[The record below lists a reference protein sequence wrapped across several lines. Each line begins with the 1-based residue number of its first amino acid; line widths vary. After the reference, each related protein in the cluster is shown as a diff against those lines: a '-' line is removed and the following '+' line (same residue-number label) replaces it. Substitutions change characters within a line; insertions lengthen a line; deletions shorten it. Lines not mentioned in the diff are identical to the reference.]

1 MTEYLKT
8 YIELKKD
15 FEQSGGGPESIRALY
30 DFKEKLEQNENREAR
45 EVLVD
50 VCDLLN
56 FKKDAYDLL
65 CQIGNPTD
73 RKILRRMG
81 AMKNYAES
89 WGNQYAIPKP
99 KNGEEERQEREKWAK
114 LGVPAF
120 RYHPYPMETGAFR
133 ESADGVVCS
142 CCGQITH
149 IYYEAPFF
157 AIDNIEYL
165 CPECIVSGRAAKKFD
180 GSFQDGCSVD
190 EGVND
195 PDKLAELIY
204 RTPGYCGWQQE
215 YWRAH
220 CGDYCA
226 FLGYVGARELR
237 ALGAMEEVLDDS
249 MWDDEQKEMIQK
261 AVNGG
266 HMQCYLFRCLH
277 CGKHFV
283 WMDWD

>member
-1 MTEYLKT
+1 MNNS
-8 YIELKKD
+8 YITVYERLA
-15 FEQSGGGPESIRALY
+15 IALLL
-30 DFKEKLEQNENREAR
+30 LEDLE
-45 EVLVD
+45 EV
-50 VCDLLN
+50 
-56 FKKDAYDLL
+56 
-65 CQIGNPTD
+65 
-73 RKILRRMG
+73 KI
-81 AMKNYAES
+81 
-89 WGNQYAIPKP
+89 
-99 KNGEEERQEREKWAK
+99 RQEKMFVSLRMNILKRMINLDW
-114 LGVPAF
+114 
-120 RYHPYPMETGAFR
+120 R
-133 ESADGVVCS
+133 GVVCS

-190 EGVND
+190 EGVNA

-277 CGKHFV
+277 CGKHLV